1 MVFVVFKIL
10 STWKL
15 FIFAF
20 CFETSKAARYDP
32 TKVARSL
39 RKKCTVHGVFDW
51 DLLGREVGSCFN
63 TVPGN
68 VVFFSGPI
76 AAEYKPKERK
86 QRTPRTRDE
95 EEVEEE
101 KPEEVKKMQKDAD
114 NLSAVET
121 HIITIKSKLVERC
134 KEQAKAK
141 LAELESVDDGVDEE
155 IKKKKEMLKENEN
168 EEICAVKFLFD
179 PKSFTQTV
187 ENIFHFSFLVKNVQA
202 GIRVGP
208 EGDPTVMFRRDQGK
222 LISRQAIVP
231 ITMKDWRNMVE
242 AYGVTE
248 CDIPHR
254 VSKKQRTSTS

>member
-1 MVFVVFKIL
+1 M
-10 STWKL
+10 
-15 FIFAF
+15 
-20 CFETSKAARYDP
+20 
-32 TKVARSL
+32 KVARSL
-39 RKKCTVHGVFDW
+39 RQKCTTAHGVFDW

-63 TVPGN
+63 TIPGN

-86 QRTPRTRDE
+86 QRTPRAREE

-101 KPEEVKKMQKDAD
+101 KPEEVKKMEKDAD

-121 HIITIKSKLVERC
+121 HIINIQKKLGERC
-134 KEQAKAK
+134 REQALAK
-141 LAELESVDDGVDEE
+141 LAELESMDEGVHNDEE
-155 IKKKKEMLKENEN
+155 LQTKKERIKQNEN

-187 ENIFHFSFLVKNVQA
+187 ENIFHFSFLVKKGEA

-208 EGDPTVMFRRDQGK
+208 EGDPTVIYRRNQPTM
-222 LISRQAIVP
+222 IPRQAIVP
-231 ITMKDWRNMVE
+231 ITMKDWKNMVE
-242 AYGVTE
+242 SYGVTE

-254 VSKKQRTSTS
+254 VSSKRQRTSSS